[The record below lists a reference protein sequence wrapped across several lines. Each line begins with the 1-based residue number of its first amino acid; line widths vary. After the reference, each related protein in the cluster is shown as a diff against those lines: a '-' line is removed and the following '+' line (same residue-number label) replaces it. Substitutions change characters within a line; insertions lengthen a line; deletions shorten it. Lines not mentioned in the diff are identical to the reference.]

1 MSDKPRKWFFY
12 CKNLSKSFYYGKNF
26 VMTKK
31 EYIERAKN
39 CILNRIRFHAPVT
52 YDTDIDRRVLFENG
66 IDANYPIFK
75 FDKVLDKKLLKAFL
89 LAKSEEKF
97 NLLLSSNSVKNINEK
112 KLKTLDAI
120 VYSPI
125 FSSARYIEM
134 INKLNI
140 NYFSSTNYDLIF
152 KDKFVKLN
160 GEILNPKFDDFELV
174 FDKIEDK
181 VKTDYFEFVLNGTNF
196 FAQFE
201 NFSDQEKNVEFE
213 LNLPLKKAYYYFK
226 KSKKYVLIE
235 NLLTK
240 ESFFFNFICKNAK
253 FSFSNVD
260 GLENSVFCCINVKV
274 AFKILP
280 KEKKFVFFNFGN
292 SAFSLN
298 SLEEILALKKLAK
311 QKVCEIFDVK
321 VKTKNHDF
329 DQYFNFNL
337 PKKIWV
343 NWLNFSSDE
352 SLENKYIAYR
362 RLFVKGKDEKTIVCF
377 KEIGLLELGIFNG
390 QYYKKIL
397 IINSQDKFLKVGR
410 TMFFNL
416 EKITNVSLKSKEP
429 ISLSF
434 GN

>member
-1 MSDKPRKWFFY
+1 M
-12 CKNLSKSFYYGKNF
+12 
-26 VMTKK
+26 
-31 EYIERAKN
+31 
-39 CILNRIRFHAPVT
+39 
-52 YDTDIDRRVLFENG
+52 
-66 IDANYPIFK
+66 
-75 FDKVLDKKLLKAFL
+75 
-89 LAKSEEKF
+89 
-97 NLLLSSNSVKNINEK
+97 
-112 KLKTLDAI
+112 
-120 VYSPI
+120 
-125 FSSARYIEM
+125 
-134 INKLNI
+134 
-140 NYFSSTNYDLIF
+140 
-152 KDKFVKLN
+152 
-160 GEILNPKFDDFELV
+160 
-174 FDKIEDK
+174 
-181 VKTDYFEFVLNGTNF
+181 
-196 FAQFE
+196 
-201 NFSDQEKNVEFE
+201 
-213 LNLPLKKAYYYFK
+213 
-226 KSKKYVLIE
+226 
-235 NLLTK
+235 
-240 ESFFFNFICKNAK
+240 
-253 FSFSNVD
+253 
-260 GLENSVFCCINVKV
+260 
-274 AFKILP
+274 
-280 KEKKFVFFNFGN
+280 FFNFGN